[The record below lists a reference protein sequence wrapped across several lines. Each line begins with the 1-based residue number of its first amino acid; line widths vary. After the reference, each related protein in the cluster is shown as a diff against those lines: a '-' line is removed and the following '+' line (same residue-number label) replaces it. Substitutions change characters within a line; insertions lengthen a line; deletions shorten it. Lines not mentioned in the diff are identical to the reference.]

1 MMVAELK
8 TAPSA
13 NNVAR
18 SVLADAPKNSE
29 CQWNISWE
37 KMLITWPNCSLKLR
51 CLQNDTKWWG
61 ITAEPTQITFN
72 GPKANH
78 GCPLQFWGCPK
89 KLWMSLRCLTGQD
102 FMDICCQV
110 LLIVLCFF
118 VISSE
123 KHLHKY
129 VNLCKCYIIFQC
141 QGHWMLSK
149 LVQHVFFKG
158 EGGGYQKWSFEA
170 IFRAKTGAT
179 GGGRGSWKPKLW
191 EMSFMDPL
199 LDFKP

>member
-1 MMVAELK
+1 MAQKQIMII
-8 TAPSA
+8 
-13 NNVAR
+13 
-18 SVLADAPKNSE
+18 LADAQKNSE

-37 KMLITWPNCSLKLR
+37 KMFITWPNCSFQLWCLR
-51 CLQNDTKWWG
+51 NDTKWWR

-78 GCPLQFWGCPK
+78 GCPYHTWECPQ

-123 KHLHKY
+123 KHLYKY
-129 VNLCKCYIIFQC
+129 VNLCKFYIIFQC

-149 LVQHVFFKG
+149 LVQQLFVIILYLSVSIII
-158 EGGGYQKWSFEA
+158 GGKNDVSSILGFLNPP
-170 IFRAKTGAT
+170 I
-179 GGGRGSWKPKLW
+179 
-191 EMSFMDPL
+191 
-199 LDFKP
+199 